1 MSAEIRQMMK
11 STTTDAF
18 WQMLRASEPQA
29 PDDYRLLWFGGTNV
43 ALATELAD
51 LVVDGPKRATTTLLR
66 DFETGAQ
73 PVFPKPGDFWVLVDC
88 WGHPLCVV
96 QTTQVQLTAF
106 ADVDEAFAWDEG
118 EGDRSLAWWREA
130 HFDYFSRQAAIE
142 GFVFDERSMV
152 VLERFTVIW
161 PTSETKE

>member
-51 LVVDGPKRATTTLLR
+51 LVVDGPKRATTTLVR
-66 DFETGAQ
+66 DFEPGRSRSSQNLETSGSLLMAGSVRAGTGEWRAGQ
-73 PVFPKPGDFWVLVDC
+73 GRNAEHSAKFLSRFGD
-88 WGHPLCVV
+88 GP
-96 QTTQVQLTAF
+96 
-106 ADVDEAFAWDEG
+106 
-118 EGDRSLAWWREA
+118 
-130 HFDYFSRQAAIE
+130 
-142 GFVFDERSMV
+142 
-152 VLERFTVIW
+152 FTVMMEQ
-161 PTSETKE
+161 PLKRCR